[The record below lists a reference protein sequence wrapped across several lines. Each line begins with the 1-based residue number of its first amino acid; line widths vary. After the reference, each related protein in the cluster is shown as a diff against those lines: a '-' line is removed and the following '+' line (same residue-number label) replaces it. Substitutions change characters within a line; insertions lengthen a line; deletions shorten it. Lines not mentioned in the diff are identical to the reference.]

1 MNSHKPT
8 KPTPERSAL
17 MGRVR
22 QRGTRA
28 ELAVGAALRDL
39 GLAYRK
45 NVRALPGAPD
55 FANRKR
61 QWAVFVQGCFWH
73 RHTGC
78 PKATVPKANRE
89 FWTTKFRQNRQR
101 DATAIR
107 RLRAQRYRVVL
118 VWECELESMRRKL
131 SRLRA
136 TIRNSI

>member
-1 MNSHKPT
+1 MSLHTPIKPSAD
-8 KPTPERSAL
+8 RSAL

-22 QRGTRA
+22 QRDTSA
-28 ELAVGAALRDL
+28 ERAVGIALREL

-55 FANRKR
+55 FANQKR
-61 QWAVFVQGCFWH
+61 RWAIFVQGCFWH

-89 FWTTKFRQNRQR
+89 FWKEKFCQNRRR

-107 RLRAQRYRVVL
+107 QLRSLDFRVVL
-118 VWECELESMRRKL
+118 VWECQLRSARERLSKL
-131 SRLRA
+131 
-136 TIRNSI
+136 TG